1 MAALK
6 PFRLK
11 SARSAFSLPEND
23 LLETDLLEGDRPHSH
38 ARIRIR
44 VPKRYQQEPIISNLI
59 TQHGLT
65 VNIAAALLGANGRE
79 DGWFDLNLQG
89 SQAEIQG
96 ALLYL
101 NDLDLEIWH
110 ETDSDS
116 DCEGW

>member
-6 PFRLK
+6 PFQLK
-11 SARSAFSLPEND
+11 SDRSTSSLPENN

-38 ARIRIR
+38 VRIRIR
-44 VPKRYQQEPIISNLI
+44 VPKQYQQEPIISNLI

-79 DGWFDLNLQG
+79 DGWFDLDLQG
-89 SQAEIQG
+89 SQAEIKG

-110 ETDSDS
+110 DTDGDRA
-116 DCEGW
+116 DEGW